1 MDVCTKNHL
10 NLPSRFS
17 LHQFMQI
24 HVSRERFPLQP
35 QNEYKMNTNNIKIN
49 KGAGYFFFTEWN
61 TGDLKDI
68 VYFLDHIHNYHQKL
82 FFAYLLLFF
91 LSHSNTSKKIP
102 ERHHLHRGDVILQ
115 ATIHCIGYGVNWY
128 PYQ

>member
-1 MDVCTKNHL
+1 
-10 NLPSRFS
+10 
-17 LHQFMQI
+17 MQI

-91 LSHSNTSKKIP
+91 LSHSNTSKKNTRETP
-102 ERHHLHRGDVILQ
+102 PASR
-115 ATIHCIGYGVNWY
+115 
-128 PYQ
+128 